1 MTSKR
6 IARLCQPSP
15 DSPHR
20 ICGIDPSL
28 NSTGYAYRHS
38 GELYTGRVD
47 PGKLTGLPRLFYVR
61 NQIEKVL
68 DAALPTIVVYEDYAM
83 GAKGNNAF
91 HMGELGG
98 LLKLMT
104 WERGIDLMLV
114 SPTGLKKAIVGKGTA
129 DRGQK
134 GKPEMRAALHEK
146 FGYLLEQNDEAD
158 AFGLMLLG
166 EIRFGCGGLPVG
178 IRKQLRIDTLAECPV
193 IKGKQQG
200 LKLIAK

>member
-20 ICGIDPSL
+20 ILGIDPSL

-47 PGKLTGLPRLFYVR
+47 PGNLRSQPRLGYVR
-61 NQIEKVL
+61 SQIEKVL
-68 DAALPTIVVYEDYAM
+68 DAALPTIVVYEDYAT
-83 GAKGNNAF
+83 GASQGA
-91 HMGELGG
+91 HQLGELGG
-98 LLKLMT
+98 ILKLMI

-114 SPTGLKKAIVGKGTA
+114 SPTGLKKTITGRGNA